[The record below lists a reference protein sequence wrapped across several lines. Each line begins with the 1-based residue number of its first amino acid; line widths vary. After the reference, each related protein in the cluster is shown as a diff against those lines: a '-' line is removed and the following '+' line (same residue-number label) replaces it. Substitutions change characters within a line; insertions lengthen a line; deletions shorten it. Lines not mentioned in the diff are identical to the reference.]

1 MIKLCAALTVVLLL
15 LSAPADA
22 KKTQPRRASRLAADT
37 LKPASPFD
45 CDTARAGEW
54 FGSTARCLE
63 ELCRGGNVTNA
74 SVIGGDGRL
83 RSNPCARGF
92 DDRR

>member
-1 MIKLCAALTVVLLL
+1 MTKLCAALAAVLLL

-22 KKTQPRRASRLAADT
+22 KKTQPRRANRAAADT
-37 LKPASPFD
+37 LRPASPFD
-45 CDTARAGEW
+45 CDTARGGEW
-54 FGSTARCLE
+54 FGSTTRCLE

-83 RSNPCARGF
+83 RRNPCARGS